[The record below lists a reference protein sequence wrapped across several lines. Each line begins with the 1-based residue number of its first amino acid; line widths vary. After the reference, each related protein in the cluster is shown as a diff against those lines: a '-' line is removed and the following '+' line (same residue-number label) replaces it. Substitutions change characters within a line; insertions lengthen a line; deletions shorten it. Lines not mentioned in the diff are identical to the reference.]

1 MPKYRVRQ
9 YYQTY
14 YETVV
19 EADDKEAAEQAA
31 NDEDQ
36 AVRLMEN
43 LEELGMA
50 YVDEIKSMAN

>member
-36 AVRLMEN
+36 TVRLMEN

-50 YVDEIKSMAN
+50 YVDEIR